1 MTPSVPLD
9 EPRGV
14 LDPIALERARLFGPL
29 LFSAMVAW
37 FVVLEVLGRLA
48 SEVELLNVA
57 MCTLVGVLAITA
69 RHAQPRRGHAI
80 LTVMWCAPV
89 IATLGAEWS
98 EPATLYAMLVTLEM
112 VGAVILLDTRW
123 VIGALTTVQVCWIAL
138 SLRGSS
144 PDTAVFITTSVT
156 AQAFAIVMQIVM
168 RRALLLHV
176 NMAERLRRQLAEQSA
191 LEEQLLHSQRMEAV
205 GTLAAGLAHDMNNIL
220 ASITSFAS
228 LLEDQVSSP
237 GARADLAQIATQ
249 SLRGAELT
257 RGLLAF
263 SRRGQYRKQPIRI
276 DDVVLEILPMLVR
289 TLPRSIVIREQLNG
303 GKVCIDGDPI
313 QLGQALINLGINAA
327 DAMNGTG
334 TFTITT
340 DIVELSSDAATALA
354 VLPGRYARLR
364 VTDAGIGM
372 DEATRRRAFE
382 PFFTTKAAGK
392 GTGLGLSTV
401 WGVVH
406 AHEGA
411 VTVDS
416 VPGAGATFSIYLPV
430 TKATT
435 LTRSLPVIMRTA
447 QLERIGTVLVADDE
461 PAVRA
466 GTARILERMGLT
478 TLQATNGEDALQQFR
493 ENRAA
498 IDLVILDMGMPVMG
512 GAECFRKLR
521 ETSQVPVLIATGYAV
536 DSDVQEMIS
545 RGASLIEKPYPSA
558 ALMRE
563 VARVLEAAKPTRS

>member
-1 MTPSVPLD
+1 MTSSVRLD
-9 EPRGV
+9 EPHAV

-29 LFSAMVAW
+29 LFGAMVAW
-37 FVVLEVLGRLA
+37 FVVLEVTDRLA
-48 SEVELLNVA
+48 PEVELLNVA
-57 MCTLVGVLAITA
+57 MCTLVGVLAIAA
-69 RHAQPRRGHAI
+69 RRAQPRRGHLI
-80 LTVMWCAPV
+80 LTVMWCAPA

-98 EPATLYAMLVTLEM
+98 EPAPLYAMLVTLEM
-112 VGAVILLDTRW
+112 IGAVILLDTRW
-123 VIGALTTVQVCWIAL
+123 VIGALTTVQVCWIVL
-138 SLRGSS
+138 SLRVISS
-144 PDTAVFITTSVT
+144 DTAAFITTSLT

-168 RRALLLHV
+168 RRALLLHA

-220 ASITSFAS
+220 ASITTFAS

-289 TLPRSIVIREQLNG
+289 TLPRSIEIREQLNG
-303 GKVCIDGDPI
+303 CKVCVDGDPI

-334 TFTITT
+334 TFTIST
-340 DIVELSSDAATALA
+340 DIVELSSDAASLALP
-354 VLPGRYARLR
+354 PGRYARLR
-364 VTDAGIGM
+364 VTDAGVGM

-411 VTVDS
+411 VTVES
-416 VPGAGATFSIYLPV
+416 ALGAGSTFSIHLPV

-435 LTRSLPVIMRTA
+435 LTRSVPVIMRTA

-466 GTARILERMGLT
+466 GTARILQRMGLT

-493 ENRAA
+493 DNRAA

-536 DSDVQEMIS
+536 DADVQEMIA

-558 ALMRE
+558 DLMRE
-563 VARVLEAAKPTRS
+563 VARVLEAAKATRS